1 MKMKIIST
9 LQSVTLIFGAALF
22 LFPLY
27 IALLNAFKTDGEMAR
42 SIMAYPAVLNFSNFV
57 TAFYR
62 LNFFRSTLNTF
73 TITSISVIG
82 ILFCSSLAGY
92 KLARTPG
99 KLSNFFYTLFIA
111 SMLIP
116 FHSIMV
122 ALTKTAMITG
132 TKGSILGTV
141 AIYIGLGVNMAVF
154 LYAGFVKTIPV
165 ELEEAA
171 IIDGCG
177 PFQTFFYII
186 FPLLKPISATIAILN
201 ALWIWND
208 FLLPLLMI
216 TDAKNYTLILAANS
230 FFGKYTAD
238 WTNLLAGLL
247 MTSFPLII
255 FYLFFQKHIVKGIT
269 SGAVKG

>member
-1 MKMKIIST
+1 MKKRVLSYT
-9 LQSVTLIFGAALF
+9 PLIMLLIGTVFV
-22 LFPLY
+22 LFPIY

-42 SIMAYPAVLNFSNFV
+42 SILALPESLNLNNFI
-57 TAFYR
+57 TAFER
-62 LNFFRSTLNTF
+62 LNFLKTTLNTF
-73 TITSISVIG
+73 MITSFSVIG

-92 KLARTPG
+92 KLSRTPG

-116 FHSIMV
+116 FHSIMIS
-122 ALTKTAMITG
+122 LTKTAMITG

-216 TDAKNYTLILAANS
+216 TDADNYTLILAANS

-269 SGAVKG
+269 AGAVKG